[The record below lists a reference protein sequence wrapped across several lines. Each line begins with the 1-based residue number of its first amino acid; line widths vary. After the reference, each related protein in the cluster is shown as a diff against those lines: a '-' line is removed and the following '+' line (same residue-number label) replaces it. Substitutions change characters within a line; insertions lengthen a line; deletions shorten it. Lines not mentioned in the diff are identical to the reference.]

1 MTAGIKA
8 NADGSA
14 AIQVGGSDAITIT
27 SGLAV
32 SMNGGAVYPI
42 TSGTA
47 VASTSGTSI
56 DFTGIPSTA
65 KRITVMFAGVST
77 NGTSDYLVQ
86 LGDAGG
92 IEATGYIGASSRV
105 VTAVVSANYTTG
117 FGINNGTQGATYI
130 CSGVITISLLSSST
144 NLWAAAGTFGDSSSA
159 NTTLTGGSKALSDVL
174 TQVRITTVGGV
185 NTFDA
190 GSINILWE

>member
-1 MTAGIKA
+1 MSTGLKA

-47 VASTSGTSI
+47 VASTSGTSV

-65 KRITVMFAGVST
+65 KRITVMFQGVST
-77 NGTSDYLVQ
+77 NGSSYVQIQ
-86 LGDAGG
+86 LGDSGG
-92 IEATGYIGASSRV
+92 IETSSYLGAASTIVGGLVGTDNISS
-105 VTAVVSANYTTG
+105 G
-117 FGINNGTQGATYI
+117 FSIRAADAASVRHGQF
-130 CSGVITISLLSSST
+130 VISLINLST
-144 NLWAAAGTFGDSSSA
+144 NTWVASGIFGFSNSA
-159 NTTLTGGSKALSDVL
+159 LTTQTGGSKSLSDTL
-174 TQVRITTVGGV
+174 TQVRITTVNGTD
-185 NTFDA
+185 TFDA
-190 GSINILWE
+190 GSINIMWE